1 MRSSGLIELDAVLAV
16 ARHRGFRAAA
26 AELGMSR
33 SALSHAIAA
42 LEAKLGVR
50 LFHRTTR
57 SVSLTEAGEQF
68 VSGVAPALGQISEA
82 MARAGSHRDTPAGTL
97 RINRSAGAARQM
109 EPLVFEYLRRYPD
122 MTVDIVTEGRLVDIV
137 DGFDAGVRL
146 AEMVPRDMIAV
157 PLGPDQ
163 RFAVVGSPAY
173 FKQHPKP
180 RTPAD
185 LSRHRCIRSRLPS
198 GGIYRWEFER
208 HGEALAI
215 DGEGPLILDE
225 PNLML
230 AAARAGF
237 GLAYLS
243 EWNVAAA
250 LAAGSL
256 VRVLDEWTPP
266 FPGLSLY
273 YPGRRHVPAG
283 LRAMIDLIRETAS
296 T

>member
-1 MRSSGLIELDAVLAV
+1 LI
-16 ARHRGFRAAA
+16 HQ
-26 AELGMSR
+26 
-33 SALSHAIAA
+33 
-42 LEAKLGVR
+42 R
-50 LFHRTTR
+50 LFI
-57 SVSLTEAGEQF
+57 GEDFGSRAF
-68 VSGVAPALGQISEA
+68 VNNSRVPAEDDLVRRFLHMAVGQRIEEILDDLGA
-82 MARAGSHRDTPAGTL
+82 LLP
-97 RINRSAGAARQM
+97 N
-109 EPLVFEYLRRYPD
+109 LVFEYLRRYPD

-137 DGFDAGVRL
+137 VDGFDAGVRL
-146 AEMVPRDMIAV
+146 AELVPQDMIAV

-173 FKQHPKP
+173 FKRHPKP

-237 GLAYLS
+237 GLAYLT
-243 EWNVAAA
+243 EWNVAAD

-266 FPGLSLY
+266 FRGLSLY

-283 LRAMIDLIRETAS
+283 LRAMIDLIREKAVM
-296 T
+296 

>member
-1 MRSSGLIELDAVLAV
+1 
-16 ARHRGFRAAA
+16 
-26 AELGMSR
+26 
-33 SALSHAIAA
+33 
-42 LEAKLGVR
+42 
-50 LFHRTTR
+50 
-57 SVSLTEAGEQF
+57 
-68 VSGVAPALGQISEA
+68 
-82 MARAGSHRDTPAGTL
+82 
-97 RINRSAGAARQM
+97 
-109 EPLVFEYLRRYPD
+109 
-122 MTVDIVTEGRLVDIV
+122 
-137 DGFDAGVRL
+137 
-146 AEMVPRDMIAV
+146 
-157 PLGPDQ
+157 
-163 RFAVVGSPAY
+163 VGSPAY
-173 FKQHPKP
+173 FEHRPKP

-230 AAARAGF
+230 AAARAGL

-243 EWNVAAA
+243 EWNVAAD

-283 LRAMIDLIRETAS
+283 LRAMIDLIREKALM
-296 T
+296 